1 MGEADFRTFLGD
13 EMGRFARQS
22 EISVQR
28 RRRVTTRVVAV
39 LAMIAPAALAV
50 SGCSPG
56 ADYPSIFPAVHD
68 MPPPRADTPMDANQV
83 QQATE
88 DLITDRNRLS
98 AEAQGTGQSA
108 TTGTSTVKKPAAADG
123 SATTQN
129 AGGNGAQTVGTET
142 K

>member
-1 MGEADFRTFLGD
+1 ML
-13 EMGRFARQS
+13 
-22 EISVQR
+22 
-28 RRRVTTRVVAV
+28 AV
-39 LAMIAPAALAV
+39 LAIIAPAASAV

-98 AEAQGTGQSA
+98 AEAQGAGQSA
-108 TTGTSTVKKPAAADG
+108 NAAAPAAKKPPAAD
-123 SATTQN
+123 ATSGTAGAAGNATQT
-129 AGGNGAQTVGTET
+129 AGAET